1 MVILSHIS
9 STIDS
14 LKLNRMRNFLTILG
28 IAIGSCCISIILSLA
43 DGSRQVLIKQIR
55 QNNEPNL
62 IVKPIVR
69 KTSNNGLFSR
79 NINSWNAIS
88 SLSETDKNIIA
99 ENEYVKSVSALM
111 PIRATIKVSKE
122 LQNQLIIATDADFAE
137 TVEIEMAQ
145 GQFLENNIIENAV
158 VLGSELAKSLFS
170 TTYCVG
176 QVVKISGQN
185 FTVIGVTKKINEFD
199 KVSNIDLNNTAFI
212 DYATGLKITNGTGR
226 IEQFNVLLNQNV
238 DPVNVKNSLFN
249 NLLINHQNEEN
260 FMILTAQ
267 DSEHPVNANYE
278 DLTKITLL
286 IATVAMVVGG
296 IGLMNIMLVNVAER
310 IKEIGVRRSI
320 GASGFDIIIQF
331 LLEAIVL
338 SFLGG
343 LLGIGAGFGLTMFYS
358 DILPTP
364 AIFTWELVAKV
375 LAVSVGVGAIS
386 GLTPAIKAATQKPI
400 ESLRQ
405 L

>member
-28 IAIGSCCISIILSLA
+28 VAIGSCCISIILSLA
-43 DGSRQVLIKQIR
+43 NGSRQVLIKQIR
-55 QNNEPNL
+55 QNNDPN
-62 IVKPIVR
+62 IIIKPIVR
-69 KTSNNGLFSR
+69 QSSDDGLFSKT
-79 NINSWNAIS
+79 NSSWSAIS

-99 ENEYVKSVSALM
+99 ENEYVQSVSALM
-111 PIRATIKVSKE
+111 PIRAAVKVSKE
-122 LQNQLIIATDADFAE
+122 LQSQLIIATDANFDD
-137 TVEIEMAQ
+137 TVKIDMAQ
-145 GQFLENNIIENAV
+145 GQFLENNIVENAV
-158 VLGSELAKSLFS
+158 VLGNELAKLLFS

-185 FTVIGVTKKINEFD
+185 FTVIGVIKKMNEFD
-199 KVSNIDLNNTAFI
+199 QVSNIDINNTAFI
-212 DYATGLKITNGTGR
+212 DYKTGLKITNGTGR

-238 DPVNVKNSLFN
+238 DPVNVKTSLHN

-267 DSEHPVNANYE
+267 DSEHPVNATYE
-278 DLTKITLL
+278 NLTKITLL
-286 IATVAMVVGG
+286 IATVAMVIGG

-320 GASGFDIIIQF
+320 GASGFDIVIQF

-343 LLGIGAGFGLTMFYS
+343 LLGTGVGFGLAKFYS

-364 AIFTWELVAKV
+364 AIFTWEMVAKV
-375 LAVSVGVGAIS
+375 LAVSIGVGIIS
-386 GLTPAIKAATQKPI
+386 GLAPAMKAATQKPI